1 MASEPATAV
10 KGPRAL
16 PDWVHVALV
25 NVAAA
30 LLVVLAFSGVTWRT
44 PWRQLL
50 EAFAVAYF
58 ISTCIGFPCAY
69 LLPRLAHGFLL
80 GRIGYPYKWIVLIAA
95 MIGLAI
101 AGSLAALA
109 VLWADRLYP
118 LRIRAARMAW
128 RLS

>member
-1 MASEPATAV
+1 MQ
-10 KGPRAL
+10 
-16 PDWVHVALV
+16 VALV

-30 LLVVLAFSGVTWRT
+30 LLVLVAFSGATWRT

-80 GRIGYPYKWIVLIAA
+80 GKIGYPVQV
-95 MIGLAI
+95 
-101 AGSLAALA
+101 GSSHRRD
-109 VLWADRLYP
+109 DRSGGRREP
-118 LRIRAARMAW
+118 GR
-128 RLS
+128 S